1 MEVLA
6 PGRACEPGAEQPPSW
21 GRGLEGGGFG
31 KVPWPRRCRSRPAAL
46 LGSLSFLFWAHTLE
60 FHSTE
65 GAAGGR
71 AVYLP
76 PGSFSACVLTCVR
89 AFPQPSES
97 LGEVAPSAPQD
108 LIPS

>member
-71 AVYLP
+71 AFLL
-76 PGSFSACVLTCVR
+76 FQLTFPASTFARFQVSPSRAVQLTVCVR
-89 AFPQPSES
+89 LLVPM
-97 LGEVAPSAPQD
+97 
-108 LIPS
+108 